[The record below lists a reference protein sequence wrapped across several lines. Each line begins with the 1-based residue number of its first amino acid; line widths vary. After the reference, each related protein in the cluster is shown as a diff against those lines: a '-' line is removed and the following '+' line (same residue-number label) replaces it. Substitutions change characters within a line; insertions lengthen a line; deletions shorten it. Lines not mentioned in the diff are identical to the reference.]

1 MELNEMALLPTGW
14 KPMILGKEDVSM
26 PEGVVYLDNH
36 STTRVDPRVVDVMAP
51 YLTEM
56 YGNAGSISH
65 AFGWEARDA
74 VERATT
80 SIAGAI
86 GAKPKEIVFT
96 SGATESN
103 NLAIRGIVESPRRK
117 GNHLLSVAT
126 EHRAVLDPLRRLARQ
141 GCELTLLAPTPA
153 GRADAGR
160 IDPRQVA
167 EALRDDT
174 VLVSIMLANNEIG
187 AIHPIAEI
195 AQVCRERGVPLH
207 CDATQGVGRIPVD
220 VEALG
225 VDLLSFSGHKMYG
238 PRGMGVLYVRRGSP
252 PLRIE
257 PQMTGGGQ
265 QHGLR
270 SGTLNVPGIVGL
282 AKALD
287 LCRDELPREMPRLA
301 ALRQQ
306 LWCGL
311 SEKLDGLTLNGPQL
325 DRSEWR
331 LPGNLN
337 AAFDGVDGEALM
349 LSMPRLAVS
358 SGSACSAAE
367 PEPSHVLRALGMAV
381 DAVRS
386 SLRFG
391 LGRFTTESDIRLTI
405 EMISEAVARL
415 RALSSMGYPTAAN
428 TST

>member
-1 MELNEMALLPTGW
+1 
-14 KPMILGKEDVSM
+14 M

-36 STTRVDPRVVDVMAP
+36 STTRVDPRVVDTVAP
-51 YLTEM
+51 FLTEM
-56 YGNAGSISH
+56 YGNAGSVSH

-74 VERATT
+74 VEKAT
-80 SIAGAI
+80 AAVAAAV

-126 EHRAVLDPLRRLARQ
+126 EHRAVLDPLRRLARH
-141 GCELTLLAPTPA
+141 GCELTLLTPAPA
-153 GRADAGR
+153 GRSDAGR
-160 IDPRQVA
+160 LDLQQVA

-174 VLVSIMLANNEIG
+174 VLVSVMLANNEIG

-195 AQVCRERGVPLH
+195 AAVCRAHGVPLH

-225 VDLLSFSGHKMYG
+225 VDLMSFSGHKIYG
-238 PRGMGVLYVRRGSP
+238 PRGMGLLYVRRRSP

-282 AKALD
+282 AKALE
-287 LCRDELPREMPRLA
+287 LCREELLHEMPRLA

-306 LWCGL
+306 LWTGL
-311 SEKLDGLTLNGPQL
+311 REKLDGLTLNGPQL
-325 DRSEWR
+325 DRTDWR

-337 AAFDGVDGEALM
+337 VAFDGVDGEALM
-349 LSMPRLAVS
+349 LSMPGLAVS

-367 PEPSHVLRALGMAV
+367 PEPSHVLRALGMADDV
-381 DAVRS
+381 VRS

-391 LGRFTTESDIRLTI
+391 LGRFTTESEILFAI
-405 EMISEAVARL
+405 EVIAEAVTRL
-415 RALSSMGYPTAAN
+415 RGLSSMGFPAQVER
-428 TST
+428 ST